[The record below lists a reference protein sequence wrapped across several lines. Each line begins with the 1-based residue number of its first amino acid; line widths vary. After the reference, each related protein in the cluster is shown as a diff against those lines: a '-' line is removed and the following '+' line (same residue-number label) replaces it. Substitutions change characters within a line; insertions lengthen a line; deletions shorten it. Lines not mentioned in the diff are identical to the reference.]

1 VLSLLLLGQLS
12 PLLLLLAA
20 VGLTL
25 VTGLFWANR
34 QVPSFRT
41 RLRTLILAAAISLLT
56 LLVLEI
62 ALAAMGIA
70 HITLMYNR
78 RSSEPSPYMTCSRP
92 GCHLAY
98 DAVAAACAQGELA
111 GRACAVNR
119 QGFPSPS
126 DFAPLGDNMPQ
137 NRILVLGDSY
147 TFGMSAD
154 MGKSYIERL
163 QAAFPKAEIWN
174 AGIPG
179 TGTVQALASYE
190 HFAPMLQ
197 PQLSILGFMTNDF
210 RDNELPLG
218 GRAYYLD
225 ADGQTVAAPNIEP
238 SSPVEVAMNELALA
252 ASQSR
257 LGSLFLWMLYT
268 VDELAYVQRDAV
280 DIERSRGYLRAL
292 RDAIADDGGA
302 LLIVLIAQPDG
313 AESQNTLREIS
324 RTLFAELGI
333 PTIDPTDLLDPA
345 TDFNPPPDGHWNNR
359 GHARVGAILR
369 ECFHMFMREG
379 GLHHC
384 GS

>member
-1 VLSLLLLGQLS
+1 
-12 PLLLLLAA
+12 
-20 VGLTL
+20 
-25 VTGLFWANR
+25 
-34 QVPSFRT
+34 
-41 RLRTLILAAAISLLT
+41 
-56 LLVLEI
+56 
-62 ALAAMGIA
+62 
-70 HITLMYNR
+70 
-78 RSSEPSPYMTCSRP
+78 
-92 GCHLAY
+92 
-98 DAVAAACAQGELA
+98 
-111 GRACAVNR
+111 
-119 QGFPSPS
+119 
-126 DFAPLGDNMPQ
+126 
-137 NRILVLGDSY
+137 
-147 TFGMSAD
+147 
-154 MGKSYIERL
+154 
-163 QAAFPKAEIWN
+163 
-174 AGIPG
+174 
-179 TGTVQALASYE
+179 
-190 HFAPMLQ
+190 
-197 PQLSILGFMTNDF
+197 
-210 RDNELPLG
+210 
-218 GRAYYLD
+218 
-225 ADGQTVAAPNIEP
+225 
-238 SSPVEVAMNELALA
+238 MNELALA